1 MLGFVFGVLIGFG
14 AKMAYDFFQEERIPT
29 DLGMSQGRAEA
40 IMDETRQIVRE
51 IRDELR
57 SAATATQE
65 SVARKVER
73 LQGAATG
80 GDAAPAG
87 EPTEPA
93 SGRAGNGPA
102 APGRSTGPS
111 PSVANAPAAAGAPA
125 AGNSPS
131 TGGADAS
138 PTTTRTQ
145 AAGPTDSG
153 STARKTAA
161 AGTGPRASDADSSG
175 PGYGGTSEA
184 SEADD
189 ASEGAG
195 EGGTREETSERSGAG
210 GPGRTSTQPGPSK

>member
-73 LQGAATG
+73 LQGAASG
-80 GDAAPAG
+80 GDAAPA
-87 EPTEPA
+87 
-93 SGRAGNGPA
+93 AGI
-102 APGRSTGPS
+102 
-111 PSVANAPAAAGAPA
+111 
-125 AGNSPS
+125 SPS
-131 TGGADAS
+131 TSGAGAS

-145 AAGPTDSG
+145 AAGSTDSG

-161 AGTGPRASDADSSG
+161 ADTGPRGSDADSSG

-195 EGGTREETSERSGAG
+195 EGGSREESSERSGAG
-210 GPGRTSTQPGPSK
+210 GSGRTSAQPGPSK